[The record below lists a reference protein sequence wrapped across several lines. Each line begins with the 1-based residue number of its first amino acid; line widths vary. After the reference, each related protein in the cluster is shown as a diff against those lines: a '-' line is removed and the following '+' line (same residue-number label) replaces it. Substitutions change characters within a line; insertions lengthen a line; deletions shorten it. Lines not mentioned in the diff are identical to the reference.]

1 MELAVATKK
10 ARADTRVW
18 TGTDTRVW
26 TSTGRRARTRRALT
40 LALWQLLLPIA
51 LAYGV
56 AYIVPACFS
65 LASRQ
70 ANEEPR
76 SSGLV
81 HGSGMELHAELVC
94 ESAAPRVWERSA
106 CNLPK

>member
-1 MELAVATKK
+1 MELAFATKE
-10 ARADTRVW
+10 AR
-18 TGTDTRVW
+18 
-26 TSTGRRARTRRALT
+26 TSTRTQTRTRTHTRTRTGSALT
-40 LALWQLLLPIA
+40 AALWQLLLLIA

-56 AYIVPACFS
+56 AYAVPACFN
-65 LASRQ
+65 LASQQ

-81 HGSGMELHAELVC
+81 HGSGIELHAELVC
-94 ESAAPRVWERSA
+94 ESAPPRLWDRSA

>member
-1 MELAVATKK
+1 MELAVATKE
-10 ARADTRVW
+10 ARAGTR
-18 TGTDTRVW
+18 TGTYT
-26 TSTGRRARTRRALT
+26 RTRTGGALT
-40 LALWQLLLPIA
+40 MALWQLLLPIA

-70 ANEEPR
+70 AYEEPR

-81 HGSGMELHAELVC
+81 HRSGMELHAELVC
-94 ESAAPRVWERSA
+94 QSAPPRLWERPA

>member
-1 MELAVATKK
+1 M
-10 ARADTRVW
+10 
-18 TGTDTRVW
+18 
-26 TSTGRRARTRRALT
+26 
-40 LALWQLLLPIA
+40 ALWQLLLPIA
-51 LAYGV
+51 LAYCV

-65 LASRQ
+65 LASRL

-94 ESAAPRVWERSA
+94 QSAPPRLWERSA